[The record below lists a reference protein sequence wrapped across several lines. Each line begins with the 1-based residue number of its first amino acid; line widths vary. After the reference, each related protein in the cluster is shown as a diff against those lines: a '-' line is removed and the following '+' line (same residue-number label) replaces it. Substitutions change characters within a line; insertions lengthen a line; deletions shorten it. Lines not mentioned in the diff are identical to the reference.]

1 MLINY
6 QLHVKKVFLRSSTQL
21 FSTTTM
27 ALQIPN
33 TGKSVDIGL
42 FLFFKLK
49 IAFNFS
55 SSASSPS
62 LAVSRS

>member
-42 FLFFKLK
+42 FFIF
-49 IAFNFS
+49 
-55 SSASSPS
+55 
-62 LAVSRS
+62 